1 MNFAFVLAQASVLD
15 THYYWLLAL
24 SLAFGFIM
32 AWSIGANDVAN
43 AMGTSVGSGALTL
56 KKALIVAGVLE
67 FLGAVLVGQ
76 HVTGVIGGGIVP
88 PQAFED
94 MPEKYV
100 FGMLAALLASGTWLI
115 TATYFG
121 LPVSTTH
128 SIVGA
133 IIGFGI
139 VILPNFGFSDD
150 PQQRVEWSKVGQIVA
165 SWVVSPALAG
175 ALSFIIFTIIQRR
188 VLFQRDLVHASRS
201 TAPYFV
207 FAVVFTLTL
216 VTLWKGLKPLKL
228 DFDLWEACALASILS
243 LIGAVAAIPVFAR
256 IAAAANGKDQEP
268 EGSAANPIVAEEL
281 ERLETRTRRLM
292 VIATGEIREGL
303 RRIRNDFATLRGQ
316 IVLPERRGPDWGTSE
331 LRSVEQMFTYL
342 QVMSACAVAFAHGAN
357 DVANA
362 IGPVQG
368 ILRVLHDSV
377 QAVGAMEEPNHRLTT
392 FGILI
397 IGAIGIVMG
406 LAMWGRRV
414 IETIGRRITEL
425 TPTRGFAAEFGAA
438 VTILLASRFALPVST
453 THTLVGAV
461 FGVGLARGVGALDLR
476 VVRDI
481 AASWIITLPAG
492 AILAMLYYSILAAI
506 FT

>member
-1 MNFAFVLAQASVLD
+1 
-15 THYYWLLAL
+15 
-24 SLAFGFIM
+24 
-32 AWSIGANDVAN
+32 
-43 AMGTSVGSGALTL
+43 
-56 KKALIVAGVLE
+56 
-67 FLGAVLVGQ
+67 
-76 HVTGVIGGGIVP
+76 
-88 PQAFED
+88 
-94 MPEKYV
+94 
-100 FGMLAALLASGTWLI
+100 
-115 TATYFG
+115 
-121 LPVSTTH
+121 
-128 SIVGA
+128 
-133 IIGFGI
+133 
-139 VILPNFGFSDD
+139 
-150 PQQRVEWSKVGQIVA
+150 QRVEWSKVGQIVA